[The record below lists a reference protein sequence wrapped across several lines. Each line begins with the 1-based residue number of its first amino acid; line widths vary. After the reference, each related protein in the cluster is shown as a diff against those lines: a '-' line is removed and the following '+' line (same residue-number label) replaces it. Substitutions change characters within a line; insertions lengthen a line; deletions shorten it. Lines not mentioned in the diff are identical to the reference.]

1 MNTAGTWKTLQ
12 EEAEGLESV
21 TVELMEPD
29 NERTRKDWKAMV
41 ACSG

>member
-1 MNTAGTWKTLQ
+1 MNTAGIWKALQ
-12 EEAEGLESV
+12 EGAEGSEWV